1 VPSVSQMQSWGSPA
15 RRISNADEEMSL
27 LPREEQPRG
36 GNRRLARYRAMQTAV
51 PCALV
56 AGMLMAIIFTVGH
69 TGTIARRAVSQHS
82 MFSDTALFL
91 SDSAFASE
99 HPLMAPAAFSTINL
113 VQLKTPSHARGPHR
127 LKSQQQQE
135 VSALSPD
142 SAVYRHDGI
151 HERREAQ
158 RARVVDT

>member
-1 VPSVSQMQSWGSPA
+1 MQSWGSPA
-15 RRISNADEEMSL
+15 RRSWLADEEMSL
-27 LPREEQPRG
+27 LPREEEQPRG
-36 GNRRLARYRAMQTAV
+36 GNRRLARYRLMQTAV

-56 AGMLMAIIFTVGH
+56 AGMLMAIVFTVGH
-69 TGTIARRAVSQHS
+69 TGTIARRAVNQHS
-82 MFSDTALFL
+82 IFSDTALFL

-113 VQLKTPSHARGPHR
+113 VQLKLIDDHAREPHR
-127 LKSQQQQE
+127 QKSQQQQD
-135 VSALSPD
+135 VGALSPD

-158 RARVVDT
+158 RAREVD